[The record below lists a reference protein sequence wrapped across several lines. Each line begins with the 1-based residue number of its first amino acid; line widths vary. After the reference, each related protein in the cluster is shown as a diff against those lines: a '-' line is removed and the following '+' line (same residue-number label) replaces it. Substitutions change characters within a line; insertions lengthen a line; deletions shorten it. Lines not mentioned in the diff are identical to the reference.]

1 MMPIIFILVAIT
13 LFSVVFLLNYW
24 IVKFSMKKA
33 VNKIV
38 IPKLQDKNLTL
49 NRYQWAGLFAPVEF
63 KKDIKITSASSTGS
77 AS

>member
-1 MMPIIFILVAIT
+1 
-13 LFSVVFLLNYW
+13 
-24 IVKFSMKKA
+24 MKKA